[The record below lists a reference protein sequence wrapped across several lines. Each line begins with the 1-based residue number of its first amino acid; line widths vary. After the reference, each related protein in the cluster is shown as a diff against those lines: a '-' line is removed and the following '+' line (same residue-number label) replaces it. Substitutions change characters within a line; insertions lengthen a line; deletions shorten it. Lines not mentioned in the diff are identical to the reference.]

1 MSPARP
7 VVRTRL
13 LNCPACGSG
22 LQRVP
27 RLPEDRVPG
36 APPSLRRFRCTQ
48 KACAWAGLIERTSS
62 SDGAPRHEADDGDS
76 LPPFDTPA
84 IGLQHGDAAAAPRP
98 EPSSRADGVQ
108 RKPCSRRRGALHL
121 LGLGMALSALALL
134 RSPDTQGPVAQ
145 PGRGLQGVPLGRS
158 HDGDELPEG
167 HPWKLKTVALAAR
180 ALPGEAP
187 LSLRRHCR
195 WGEPGRSPYR
205 GTVEQALAAARV
217 PPAVAQQLA
226 LKIKAR
232 QPVERLVI
240 DNRSV
245 RSAQGGARVYAA
257 QGIAMAFGTTMCL
270 GTRVH
275 FKPGH
280 QEAADLYE
288 ASDEHGRRTAV
299 MVPDVCG
306 NVSVLSAAEDTGGG
320 LLQALRAGG
329 LAAGDVGWLAY
340 AAADSGPRA
349 LPQPGT
355 AGLAAA
361 GLVAVWL
368 ARCWR
373 RRRQAP

>member
-1 MSPARP
+1 M
-7 VVRTRL
+7 
-13 LNCPACGSG
+13 
-22 LQRVP
+22 QRVP
-27 RLPEDRVPG
+27 RLPEDRLPG
-36 APPSLRRFRCTQ
+36 APPSLRRFRCLQ
-48 KACAWAGLIERTSS
+48 AVCGWEGLIERSGNARLRSPLEPGFDLDVDPSS
-62 SDGAPRHEADDGDS
+62 PFGPAGQPQVDL
-76 LPPFDTPA
+76 LPPEHTALAQDR
-84 IGLQHGDAAAAPRP
+84 APRP
-98 EPSSRADGVQ
+98 GLVT
-108 RKPCSRRRGALHL
+108 RKPRSRRRGALHL

-134 RSPDTQGPVAQ
+134 RSPDTPGPLAQ
-145 PGRGLQGVPLGRS
+145 LGRGLQGVPLGQS
-158 HDGDELPEG
+158 HDGEELPAG
-167 HPWKLKTVALAAR
+167 HPWKLQTVASAAHV
-180 ALPGEAP
+180 ALGESP

-288 ASDEHGRRTAV
+288 VADGNGRRTAV

-306 NVSVLSAAEDTGGG
+306 NVSVLSAAEDTGGSD

-329 LAAGDVGWLAY
+329 LAVGDDGRLAY
-340 AAADSGPRA
+340 AAADSVPRA

-355 AGLAAA
+355 AGLVLAGLLAA
-361 GLVAVWL
+361 GMV
-368 ARCWR
+368 RRWR
-373 RRRQAP
+373 PRRTGP